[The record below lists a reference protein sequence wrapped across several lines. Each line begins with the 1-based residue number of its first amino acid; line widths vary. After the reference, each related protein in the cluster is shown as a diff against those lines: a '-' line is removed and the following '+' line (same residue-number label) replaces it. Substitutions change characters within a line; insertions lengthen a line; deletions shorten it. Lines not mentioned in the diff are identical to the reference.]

1 MSDTRTALLDW
12 MAQGRL
18 RPQEAA
24 DVLRLAGMTPGRSD
38 WRYFLDRLMLWL
50 GTVSCGAAVVFFFAY
65 NWQDMGRFAKFGLVE
80 LLILAS
86 LAVCWRLDLDKAGGK
101 AVLLLASL
109 LTGALLALVGQT
121 YQTGADPWE
130 LFAVWAA
137 AILPWVML
145 GRFGA
150 LWLLWLVLVNLAAYL
165 YFRTFGGLF
174 GWLFE
179 TEQRIWAAFAVN
191 TVALLAWEMA
201 ARSGTAWLRERWPV
215 RIVAVASGG
224 AVTTLAMLAIL
235 DSRHDGSDWAMLA
248 WFAWM
253 AAAFFYYRSRQQ
265 DLFILAGAVLAAIV
279 VATTFL
285 ARHVLRDFDAGGF
298 LFIGLAVIGMS
309 AAGGMW
315 LKTVASEG
323 AK

>member
-1 MSDTRTALLDW
+1 MNDTRTAILDW

-18 RPQEAA
+18 RPHEAA
-24 DVLRLAGMTPGRSD
+24 HALRLAGMIPGGDD
-38 WRYFLDRLMLWL
+38 WRSFLDRLMLWI

-80 LLILAS
+80 LLLLVSLAS
-86 LAVCWRLDLDKAGGK
+86 SWRLSLDRAGGK

-130 LFAVWAA
+130 LFAVWAV
-137 AILPWVML
+137 AILPWVVL

-165 YFRTFGGLF
+165 HFRTLGGLF
-174 GWLFE
+174 GWLFD
-179 TEQRIWAAFAVN
+179 TEQRIWAVFAVN
-191 TVALLAWEMA
+191 TAALLAWELA
-201 ARSGTAWLRERWPV
+201 GRSGAAWLRERWPV
-215 RIVAVASGG
+215 RIVAAASGG
-224 AVTTLAMLAIL
+224 AVTTLAVLAIL
-235 DSRHDGSDWAMLA
+235 DFRHGGSGWAMLA
-248 WFAWM
+248 WCAWM
-253 AAAFFYYRSRQQ
+253 TAAFFYYRSRQQ
-265 DLFILAGAVLAAIV
+265 DLFILAGGVLAAIV

-285 ARHVLRDFDAGGF
+285 ARHVLRNFDAGGF
-298 LFIGLAVIGMS
+298 LFIGLVVIGMS

-315 LKTVASEG
+315 LKSVASEVE
-323 AK
+323 K